1 MSKKI
6 IHLSQS
12 VLTFLPTAIGKFSAW
27 FVVAMIF
34 LTGIVV
40 FCRYVLNIGIISL
53 QEMTIYLHGSLF
65 LLCAAYA
72 LGEDEHVRVDIF
84 YRNWSKTR
92 KAFINFL
99 GQVLFVQPM
108 AWLTLLISNRLR

>member
-12 VLTFLPTAIGKFSAW
+12 VLTFLPTAIGKFAAW

-72 LGEDEHVRVDIF
+72 LV
-84 YRNWSKTR
+84 KTSTFGWIS
-92 KAFINFL
+92 FIAI
-99 GQVLFVQPM
+99 GVKR
-108 AWLTLLISNRLR
+108 AKRS

>member
-12 VLTFLPTAIGKFSAW
+12 VLTFLPTAIGKFAAW

-84 YRNWSKTR
+84 YRNWSKRR
-92 KAFINFL
+92 KAFVNFL
-99 GQVLFVQPM
+99 GQVL
-108 AWLTLLISNRLR
+108 LCNRWHG

>member
-12 VLTFLPTAIGKFSAW
+12 VLTFLPKAIGKFAAW
-27 FVVAMIF
+27 FVVAMII

-65 LLCAAYA
+65 LLCTAYA
-72 LGEDEHVRVDIF
+72 LGEDEHVPVSYTHSPSPRD
-84 YRNWSKTR
+84 S
-92 KAFINFL
+92 
-99 GQVLFVQPM
+99 
-108 AWLTLLISNRLR
+108 